1 MPPQETLKHSQ
12 AQPLVELLLLS
23 PGSQC
28 TQGFVCVLQE
38 SLFAP
43 VLWKFCNQIPLSF
56 KVRFPG
62 DSQFLCWIPR
72 LESLMW
78 GLETSRQCENM
89 FGISLLQFVDHPPG
103 GYGI

>member
-1 MPPQETLKHSQ
+1 MSG
-12 AQPLVELLLLS
+12 LVSVISLLLS
-23 PGSQC
+23 PGSWRA
-28 TQGFVCVLQE
+28 QGFVCVLQE
-38 SLFAP
+38 CLFP
-43 VLWKFCNQIPLSF
+43 PGLWKFCNQIPLSF

>member
-1 MPPQETLKHSQ
+1 MFSS
-12 AQPLVELLLLS
+12 A
-23 PGSQC
+23 
-28 TQGFVCVLQE
+28 
-38 SLFAP
+38 
-43 VLWKFCNQIPLSF
+43 LWKFCNQIPLSF

-89 FGISLLQFVDHPPG
+89 FGISVLQFVDHPPG